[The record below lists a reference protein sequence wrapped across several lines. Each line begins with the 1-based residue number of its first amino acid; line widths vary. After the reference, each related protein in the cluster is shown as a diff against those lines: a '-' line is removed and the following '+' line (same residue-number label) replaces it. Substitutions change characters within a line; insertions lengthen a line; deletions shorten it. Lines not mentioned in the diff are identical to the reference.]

1 MSDHITSLHQ
11 KQCLPCQG
19 GVPPIS
25 KAERER
31 LIVELDGWQ
40 IVEDHHLYKSYKFKN
55 FKEAF
60 DFVSKVSLV
69 AEEENHHPDIELGW
83 GYVRIKIYTH
93 KIDDLVEAD
102 FVLAAKI
109 DRL

>member
-1 MSDHITSLHQ
+1 MSDHTTFLHQ

-31 LIVELDGWQ
+31 LILELDGWQ
-40 IVEDHHLYKSYKFKN
+40 IIDDHHLYKSYTFKN

-69 AEEENHHPDIELGW
+69 AEEENHHPDIDFGW

-93 KIDDLVEAD
+93 KIDNLVEAD